1 MMNWLI
7 EPLGYAFMQRG
18 LLAALIV
25 GGVCSLIGCYVVLR
39 SMSFMGDA
47 MAHAILP
54 GVAVAYLLQGN
65 LMMGALVAAVLVA
78 LGIGY
83 FSKEGTVKEDTVIGI
98 IFSFAL
104 ALGIVMISSIR
115 SYAVDL
121 SHILFGN
128 LLGVSIQDL
137 WFTGILG
144 GLVIVSIL
152 LLYKPFLVLSFDP
165 ILAST
170 LRLPT
175 SLLRYA
181 LLILLSLTI
190 VVSMQSVGVGL
201 VAAMLVT
208 PAATAYLL
216 ARRLPMMMALSVLF
230 GTLSSLIGLYV
241 SYYANVA
248 SGAGIVLTATVI
260 FLIVFVVSPRRSRI
274 KYWRK

>member
-1 MMNWLI
+1 MINWLV
-7 EPLGYAFMQRG
+7 EPFGYAFMQRG
-18 LLAALIV
+18 LIAALIV
-25 GGVCSLIGCYVVLR
+25 GGVCSLIGCYVVLK

-65 LMMGALVAAVLVA
+65 LMVGALVAAVVVA

-104 ALGIVMISSIR
+104 ALGIVLISSIR

-128 LLGVSIQDL
+128 LLGVSVQDL

-144 GLVIVSIL
+144 GVVVVSIL
-152 LLYKPFLVLSFDP
+152 LLYRPFLVISFDP

-175 SLLRYA
+175 SLLRYT

-208 PAATAYLL
+208 PAPTAYLL
-216 ARRLPMMMALSVLF
+216 ARRLPAMMALSVLF

-248 SGAGIVLTATVI
+248 SGAVIVLTATLI
-260 FLIVFVVSPRRSRI
+260 FLIVFAVSPRRSRI